1 MCVCV
6 TVCDVVVCVVCVWFV
21 TVCVGSDVVVL
32 VCVLVVVMYCMLLTK
47 AGMCTYVY
55 MYMYNYVQVLC
66 TCTCKCISIRLSM
79 CQVVVL
85 SLLLLCVPTSGDV
98 LLDAVMLVYMYI
110 SIHAY
115 RCVSV
120 CVGWRHCFLLL
131 SQWWYCAIQCFHCC
145 VVVLV
150 SVHTSLSLQKGA
162 SVRKSH
168 PKHEDPV
175 YHNSV

>member
-1 MCVCV
+1 M
-6 TVCDVVVCVVCVWFV
+6 CVVCVWFV

-55 MYMYNYVQVLC
+55 MYMYNNYVQVLC
-66 TCTCKCISIRLSM
+66 TCTCKCIFIRLSM

>member
-1 MCVCV
+1 MC
-6 TVCDVVVCVVCVWFV
+6 VCVWFV
-21 TVCVGSDVVVL
+21 TVCVGSDVVVVL
-32 VCVLVVVMYCMLLTK
+32 VCVLVVVMCCSRRQACAHT
-47 AGMCTYVY
+47 
-55 MYMYNYVQVLC
+55 C
-66 TCTCKCISIRLSM
+66 TCTCIIMCKFYVHVPVSAYPYGCV

-85 SLLLLCVPTSGDV
+85 SLLLCVPTSGDV

-115 RCVSV
+115 CCVSV
-120 CVGWRHCFLLL
+120 CVGWRHRFLLL

-162 SVRKSH
+162 SVRKCH
-168 PKHEDPV
+168 PQHEYPV

>member
-1 MCVCV
+1 MCGLSLY
-6 TVCDVVVCVVCVWFV
+6 
-21 TVCVGSDVVVL
+21 VCVGSDVVVVL
-32 VCVLVVVMYCMLLTK
+32 VCVLVVVMYVYVLLTK
-47 AGMCTYVY
+47 AGMCTYMY

-66 TCTCKCISIRLSM
+66 TCTCKCISIRLCM

-110 SIHAY
+110 QVYMPIVVCQ
-115 RCVSV
+115 CVWGGV
-120 CVGWRHCFLLL
+120 IVFLLL

-162 SVRKSH
+162 TVRKSH
-168 PKHEDPV
+168 PKHEHPV